1 MQEPQYDK
9 FSAPIP
15 GQSLTDTPGKW
26 AWEQPPQ
33 FTSFEEAAD
42 ATMQRMFTNKN
53 TKNVIMMLE
62 AGVPVEGIA
71 RSVVFAGFQ
80 SGAYSVDVALLLTP
94 MVTEAVLTIGT
105 VAEVKDMK
113 LSLKARDPEQDDFEV
128 GMADAKFIKFL
139 SSKTEKDL
147 TKIKE
152 TQKEEEQPIG
162 GLMSRPTQEEDE

>member
-53 TKNVIMMLE
+53 TKNVIMIQHTN
-62 AGVPVEGIA
+62 GITTNPPII
-71 RSVVFAGFQ
+71 
-80 SGAYSVDVALLLTP
+80 SGQIDIYKWPDRPLS
-94 MVTEAVLTIGT
+94 IGYYMNKKSQT
-105 VAEVKDMK
+105 FSCE
-113 LSLKARDPEQDDFEV
+113 
-128 GMADAKFIKFL
+128 
-139 SSKTEKDL
+139 
-147 TKIKE
+147 
-152 TQKEEEQPIG
+152 
-162 GLMSRPTQEEDE
+162 

>member
-80 SGAYSVDVALLLTP
+80 SGAYSVDVALMLTP
-94 MVTEAVLTIGT
+94 IVTEAVLTIGT

-128 GMADAKFIKFL
+128 GMADAKFIEFL
-139 SSKTEKDL
+139 SKQTKKDL

-152 TQKEEEQPIG
+152 TQKEEEQPTG

>member
-1 MQEPQYDK
+1 MEPRYDR

-15 GQSLTDTPGKW
+15 GQSLTDSPGKW
-26 AWEQPPQ
+26 SWEQPPQ
-33 FTSFEEAAD
+33 FASLEEAAD
-42 ATMQRMFTNKN
+42 ATMDRLFSNKN

-80 SGAYSVDVALLLTP
+80 SGAYSIDVALLLTP
-94 MVTEAVLTIGT
+94 MVTEAILTIGT
-105 VAEVKDMK
+105 VAEVENMRF
-113 LSLKARDPEQDDFEV
+113 SLKPKDENQDNFEV

-139 SSKTEKDL
+139 SKQTEKDL
-147 TKIKE
+147 TKIKKAQE
-152 TQKEEEQPIG
+152 KEEQPTV

>member
-80 SGAYSVDVALLLTP
+80 SGAYSVDVALMLTP
-94 MVTEAVLTIGT
+94 IVTEAVLTIGT

-128 GMADAKFIKFL
+128 GMAIYSSFIDIYKIRRL
-139 SSKTEKDL
+139 GQTPQSHL
-147 TKIKE
+147 T
-152 TQKEEEQPIG
+152 TAQ
-162 GLMSRPTQEEDE
+162 SY